1 MKKHL
6 IAAAV
11 AAAVAVP
18 AMAQNVT
25 LSGYVE
31 AGYQDLSFKGDAT
44 TRTNEELKAFTA
56 GPFGSSR
63 LVISGS
69 EDLGGGLKAG
79 FRLESSLDVVNGRM
93 GASSLGGQAGSGTG
107 EFFNRGAELNLSGAF
122 GMVRIGQFDH
132 RGGEDTDLNVAGNVA
147 LATGM
152 ASGNATAA
160 GVEIGTDRKGTIAY
174 RTPTMGGI
182 TFEVAHSTEDGQK
195 TSATADSTVGAV
207 QSYYAEGKIGNIGFR
222 AGHATQA
229 AIGAITA
236 GNNDAKRTG
245 AGVSY
250 DFGVASA
257 SLHYATA
264 TLIDQTKNKET
275 VVSVKVPLSGSLD
288 VRGAWRNFNSSN
300 DGATTTLT
308 ADRKEYTI
316 ALANALSKRTTAYA
330 AFTNFDRTSTNAVG
344 NTDSKRVFLGVGHS
358 F

>member
-11 AAAVAVP
+11 AAGVAVP

-25 LSGYVE
+25 LSGYAE
-31 AGYQDLSFKGDAT
+31 AGYQDAKVNGVSSSNAT
-44 TRTNEELKAFTA
+44 
-56 GPFGSSR
+56 GGIFGSPR
-63 LVISGS
+63 VVISES

-79 FRLESSLDVVNGRM
+79 FRLESSINITTGQF
-93 GASSLGGQAGSGTG
+93 GAGNTSLNNATDGSGY
-107 EFFNRGAELNLSGAF
+107 FDRGAEINLSGAF

-132 RGGEDTDLNVAGNVA
+132 RGGEDTDLNVVGNIA
-147 LATGM
+147 LATGN
-152 ASGNATAA
+152 SNGNLTAT

-195 TSATADSTVGAV
+195 ATATTDSVVGAV
-207 QSYYAEGKIGNIGFR
+207 QSFYAEGKIGAIGFR

-275 VVSVKVPLSGSLD
+275 VASVKVPLSGSLD
-288 VRGAWRNFNSSN
+288 VRGAWRNFNTSN
-300 DGATTTLT
+300 DGATTTAA